1 MIYRGQ
7 ELDSKPKRLRHW
19 ILRVVL
25 ILILVGAGITGLVY
39 RDTVTRQLT
48 SVLAATEEDPVPV
61 RALVRKPFQLEIPAY
76 GEIVGME
83 SIPVPT
89 PRTASGSLKVAWLVP
104 EGTFVNEGDTV
115 VIFDK
120 TAAQLSFEQQEN
132 SLAANI
138 ERTKVTTGQQGTNDR
153 VLSIDR
159 ADAEM
164 EYDYAVTV
172 MPQDETIFSKWD
184 IIEAQINADFA
195 KDRIGFL
202 THKGRIQRRVARAD
216 QQILAIEK
224 NKAQTEMEIAR
235 QTLNAL
241 ELTSPAGGLLLY
253 RLDRRREPQVGDESM
268 PGQVLVEIID
278 LDVFQARIYVLERDA
293 ATLAKGKEVLI
304 HLDSIPERQF
314 LGTVNSVSGLAQ
326 SLERNSPLKY
336 FTCDIAIRDVGDD
349 IKRIKP
355 GMALKAKII
364 LEKYDSCFVV
374 PASAVTVKG
383 TESIV
388 YIQEGDSFTAR
399 SIVAGF
405 STHGGSTI
413 LSGVEEGE
421 MIALR
426 NPFETR
432 KAFLPDFSKGAGDSG
447 RGRGRGMGGRS
458 MRMIIGRPH

>member
-1 MIYRGQ
+1 
-7 ELDSKPKRLRHW
+7 
-19 ILRVVL
+19 
-25 ILILVGAGITGLVY
+25 
-39 RDTVTRQLT
+39 
-48 SVLAATEEDPVPV
+48 
-61 RALVRKPFQLEIPAY
+61 
-76 GEIVGME
+76 
-83 SIPVPT
+83 
-89 PRTASGSLKVAWLVP
+89 
-104 EGTFVNEGDTV
+104 
-115 VIFDK
+115 
-120 TAAQLSFEQQEN
+120 
-132 SLAANI
+132 
-138 ERTKVTTGQQGTNDR
+138 
-153 VLSIDR
+153 
-159 ADAEM
+159 M

-195 KDRIGFL
+195 KDRIDFL
-202 THKGRIQRRVARAD
+202 TQKGRIQRRVARAD

-241 ELTSPAGGLLLY
+241 ELTTPAGGLLLY

-293 ATLAKGKEVLI
+293 GSLSRGKEVLI
-304 HLDSIPERQF
+304 RLDSIPEREF
-314 LGTVNSVSGLAQ
+314 VGTVTSVSGLAQ

-336 FTCDIAIRDVGDD
+336 FTCDLAIRDVGDD

-364 LEKYDSCFVV
+364 MEKYDSCFVV

-383 TESIV
+383 TDSIV
-388 YIQEGDSFTAR
+388 YIQVGESFNATH
-399 SIVAGF
+399 VETGF

-413 LSGVEEGE
+413 LGGVEEGQ

-426 NPFETR
+426 NPFESR
-432 KAFLPDFSKGAGDSG
+432 KAFLPDFSKGAANSG
-447 RGRGRGMGGRS
+447 RGRGRGRGG